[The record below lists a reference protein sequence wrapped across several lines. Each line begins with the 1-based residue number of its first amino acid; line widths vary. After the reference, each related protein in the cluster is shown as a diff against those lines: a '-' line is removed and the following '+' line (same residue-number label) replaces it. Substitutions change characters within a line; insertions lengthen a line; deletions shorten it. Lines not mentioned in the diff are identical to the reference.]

1 MRNLSGNPENKSKLG
16 AAGACEAVVMALRK
30 HGVEGSNAGV
40 AEQVSVCRC
49 GNVTV
54 SVCAYEVVGMV
65 VGGVEAACIW

>member
-1 MRNLSGNPENKSKLG
+1 MRNLSGNSLENNRKLG

-49 GNVTV
+49 GTATVRV
-54 SVCAYEVVGMV
+54 SVCV
-65 VGGVEAACIW
+65 